1 MTGFSMRRRW
11 KNRFLQILL
20 RYKQLLLPNREN
32 KSDRLSLTS
41 VHVMESIPQEKDP
54 GYSCQAILLKGLH
67 EYTPYFCRLTIE
79 ENIVIVETLDYEY
92 KIHAGQIISVHM
104 NRIDGVVIG
113 QARKIVHSKDLMKI
127 LYKESGQKKEL
138 LCAAGDER
146 RTSNNLLRF
155 AQNLNVFLGRY
166 TS

>member
-1 MTGFSMRRRW
+1 M
-11 KNRFLQILL
+11 
-20 RYKQLLLPNREN
+20 
-32 KSDRLSLTS
+32 
-41 VHVMESIPQEKDP
+41 
-54 GYSCQAILLKGLH
+54 
-67 EYTPYFCRLTIE
+67 
-79 ENIVIVETLDYEY
+79 IVETLDYEY

-104 NRIDGVVIG
+104 NRIDGIVIG

-138 LCAAGDER
+138 LCAAEDE
-146 RTSNNLLRF
+146 RF